1 MRSKNISGATVTD
14 LGTLIPFLQN
24 YTAVVLN
31 TGTSADTIQFGD
43 SATGPFSTGKT
54 VAGANAVI
62 GAGQAEEV
70 VISGRYAAIE
80 NGAGT
85 LVVLGN

>member
-14 LGTLIPFLQN
+14 LGTI
-24 YTAVVLN
+24 TVLN

-43 SATGPFSTGKT
+43 SATGPFNTAAV
-54 VAGANAVI
+54 VA
-62 GAGQAEEV
+62 AGQATDV
-70 VISGRYAAIE
+70 KIAGRYAAIE

-85 LVVLGN
+85 LVLLGN